1 MNAGSSGKG
10 MRASVGEHRIGPCRL
25 WHDPRLFWKTLGFQ
39 ASMHTPPRSGRQW
52 ELDALRGLMLVLM
65 TLTHMPTG
73 FSPLL
78 SQPFGFVSAAE
89 GFVLISA
96 VLARR
101 VYGARGERQGFAA
114 LRDGLWQRAGKLY
127 LCQAALL
134 LLAFTL
140 IAWLGV
146 VRHQGGVTGLLEYFF
161 IDRGTAVAAAFALL
175 HNPPLLDVLPLYIV
189 LMLVSPWLI
198 ALGQR
203 RGWRGLLCASLL
215 LWLAEQWGLGAW
227 LHAGAQAL
235 GWPVPY
241 KDMGAFRLFAW
252 QLLWVIGLWLGTRRT
267 PWPTLR
273 WWAWGPAL
281 ALALTTL
288 VWRHMAG
295 QDPMP
300 GVPTVAALF
309 DKWSL
314 GPLRLLNLAALVALL
329 LASAPL
335 WRALPRP
342 CALELLG
349 RQSLPVFCAHIVI
362 ALFTLAFFG
371 SVEVLRPWQVD
382 LTLLGAAF
390 AGLFGVALLAQ
401 HRDARGA
408 GWLRVSGGPRSPG
421 ATAHSLPR

>member
-1 MNAGSSGKG
+1 M
-10 MRASVGEHRIGPCRL
+10 
-25 WHDPRLFWKTLGFQ
+25 Q
-39 ASMHTPPRSGRQW
+39 TPSRGGRQW

-73 FSPLL
+73 FSPVL

-96 VLARR
+96 VLAGR
-101 VYGARGERQGFAA
+101 VYGARAERLGNAAMRAA
-114 LRDGLWQRAGKLY
+114 LRQRAGKLY
-127 LCQAALL
+127 LCHAALL

-161 IDRGTAVAAAFALL
+161 IDRGTAVWAAAALL
-175 HNPPLLDVLPLYIV
+175 YTPPLLDVLPLYIV
-189 LMLVSPWLI
+189 LMAVSPWLI
-198 ALGQR
+198 AHGR
-203 RGWRGLLCASLL
+203 RHGWWGLLCASVL

-227 LHAGAQAL
+227 LHGGAQAL

-241 KDMGAFRLFAW
+241 KDMGAFHLFAW
-252 QLLWVIGLWLGTRRT
+252 QLLWVAGLWLGARRT
-267 PWPTLR
+267 PWPAPR
-273 WWAWGPAL
+273 WWVWVPAL
-281 ALALTTL
+281 ALTLTAL
-288 VWRHMAG
+288 VWRHMVG

-300 GVPTVAALF
+300 GVPAVAALF

-314 GPLRLLNLAALVALL
+314 GPLRLLNLAALLALL

-342 CALELLG
+342 RPLELLG

-371 SVEVLRPWQVD
+371 SVEVLRPWSTD

-401 HRDARGA
+401 ARDAAPGLRASGA
-408 GWLRVSGGPRSPG
+408 PRSPA
-421 ATAHSLPR
+421 ATAHSPLR

>member
-1 MNAGSSGKG
+1 
-10 MRASVGEHRIGPCRL
+10 
-25 WHDPRLFWKTLGFQ
+25 
-39 ASMHTPPRSGRQW
+39 MHTPPAAGRPGARQW

-89 GFVLISA
+89 GFVLLSA
-96 VLARR
+96 VLAGR
-101 VYGARGERQGFAA
+101 VYGARGERLGFAA
-114 LRDGLWQRAGKLY
+114 LRQGLWQRAGKLY
-127 LCQAALL
+127 LCHAALL

-161 IDRGTAVAAAFALL
+161 IDRGTAVPAAFALL
-175 HNPPLLDVLPLYIV
+175 YNPPLLDVLPLYIV
-189 LMLVSPWLI
+189 LMAVSPWLI
-198 ALGQR
+198 AHGQR
-203 RGWRGLLCASLL
+203 HGWRGLLCASLL
-215 LWLAEQWGLGAW
+215 LWLAEQWGLGAA
-227 LHAGAQAL
+227 LHGAAQTL

-252 QLLWVIGLWLGTRRT
+252 QLLWVLGLWLGMSMGVSPGARRK
-267 PWPTLR
+267 PWPRPR

-288 VWRHMAG
+288 VWRHMVG

-300 GVPTVAALF
+300 GVPAVAALF
-309 DKWSL
+309 DKWAL
-314 GPLRLLNLAALVALL
+314 GPLRLLNLAALVTLL

-342 CALELLG
+342 QPLELLG

-371 SVEVLRPWQVD
+371 SVEVLRPWHTD
-382 LTLLGAAF
+382 ALLLAAAF

-401 HRDARGA
+401 ARDAGA
-408 GWLRVSGGPRSPG
+408 GWFRAAGAPRSPG
-421 ATAHSLPR
+421 ATARSLPR